1 MNKLVLDTSAWIEY
15 LEGTEKGT
23 KIKDLLEQPN
33 NIFLTTGLI
42 IAEIAAKHL
51 KEHKECEQQLIAI
64 QALSSIVP
72 FDAQLG
78 KEAAKIYLHHR
89 KSKNKFGL
97 VDAHVVAA
105 ARLNNAKVLACDNDF
120 RGIPEAIVV

>member
-1 MNKLVLDTSAWIEY
+1 MNKFVLDTSAWIEY
-15 LEGTEKGT
+15 LEGTEKGA
-23 KIKDLLEQPN
+23 KIKDWLEQPN

-42 IAEIAAKHL
+42 IAEIAAKHM
-51 KEHKECEQQLIAI
+51 KEQRDCEQQLSAI

-78 KEAAKIYLHHR
+78 KETAEIYVAHR
-89 KSKNKFGL
+89 KTKNKFGL

-105 ARLNNAKVLACDNDF
+105 ARLNNAKVLACDHDF
-120 RGIPEAIVV
+120 NGIPEAIVI